1 MHQSVELP
9 AQALK
14 QKQRRSKEVATS
26 MVYVKK
32 LTGFACGDCFVTAV
46 VVYVRLWNL
55 HTDSAGELRI
65 QQTLHRQWVIED
77 VG

>member
-14 QKQRRSKEVATS
+14 QKQKRSKEVATS
-26 MVYVKK
+26 IMYEK
-32 LTGFACGDCFVTAV
+32 LTGFACGDCPVTAV

-55 HTDSAGELRI
+55 HTDTAGELRI